1 MLGEAEVDLLLAT
14 PVKAVRSAGKLTTV
28 TAADGERYVGKT
40 VICTVPMNPLTAAWA
55 ERELADG
62 TLLVAFAP
70 PGKVDMNDHASVQR
84 ALRTLLPGA
93 QVVAVTGYHWTED
106 SYALGTWC
114 MYRPNQF
121 TRYLQALGAR
131 EGNIFFASADSA
143 NGWRGF
149 IDGAIEGGSRAAR
162 EATNYLNGA

>member
-1 MLGEAEVDLLLAT
+1 
-14 PVKAVRSAGKLTTV
+14 
-28 TAADGERYVGKT
+28 
-40 VICTVPMNPLTAAWA
+40 MNPLTAAWA